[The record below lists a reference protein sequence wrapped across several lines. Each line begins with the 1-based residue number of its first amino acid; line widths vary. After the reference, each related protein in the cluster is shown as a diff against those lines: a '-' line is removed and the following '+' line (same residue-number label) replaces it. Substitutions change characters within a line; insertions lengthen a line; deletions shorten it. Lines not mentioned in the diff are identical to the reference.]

1 MALDPSTEPC
11 SLLNA
16 AAYPTLFLRNTATEA
31 DAFPRIVSGGVLVA
45 YDATMNTAGLDTT
58 SPVLSPVSS
67 SSTSSLRLIQFL
79 SGGGV
84 GASSSTNY
92 SQLRNVALFYE
103 QGASRTFESII
114 TGYVTGNTPLSIRIM
129 NYDPKNLVSPATS
142 LIPANKFWNPGDATT
157 DGAIISSPTS
167 LLGNLIKKNYLLS
180 QAQIYNSGQLA
191 SGATAPTGGA
201 ESLIYLY
208 KLEQGTTPLTATQIT
223 LKNTLE
229 ATNLR
234 FFGAFMVEYCFYRT
248 RYEWLLKH
256 YFAIY
261 TKKSA
266 ANGGAGE
273 SLYIAP
279 SVGSPQFRLFGGS
292 NPLPSTSTG
301 SLTQSDYLSGLA
313 YHMAALNMRM
323 ADMRQLL
330 AAVNTYYN
338 GIFVLIQN
346 NINSSNMD
354 GSNAKLTQ
362 TITALQSSSDTAN
375 KYLTEQDFS
384 KQVMEYNS
392 EKNRYSNILLGLYAF
407 LNIAA
412 LASVFHLARS

>member
-16 AAYPTLFLRNTATEA
+16 AAYPTLFLRPTATEA
-31 DAFPRIVSGGVLVA
+31 DAFNRIVSGGNLIT
-45 YDATMNTAGLDTT
+45 YDGEMNAAGLETT
-58 SPVLSPVSS
+58 GAVLSPASS
-67 SSTSSLRLIQFL
+67 SATSSMRLIQFL

-84 GASSSTNY
+84 GAGSINY

-103 QGASRTFESII
+103 QGASRIFESII
-114 TGYVTGNTPLSIRIM
+114 SGYVTGNTPLSIRIA
-129 NYDPKNLVSPATS
+129 NYDPKNLAPPATS
-142 LIPANKFWNPGDATT
+142 LIPANKIWNPSDATA
-157 DGAIISSPTS
+157 DGAIVGSPTS

-191 SGATAPTGGA
+191 SSATPPTAGA

-208 KLEQGTTPLTATQIT
+208 KLEQGTTSLTNTQKT

-256 YFAIY
+256 YFTIY
-261 TKKSA
+261 TQKTA
-266 ANGGAGE
+266 QAGGVGS
-273 SLYIAP
+273 SLYVAP
-279 SVGSPQFRLFGGS
+279 SVGSPPFRLFGGP

-313 YHMAALNMRM
+313 YQMAALNMRM
-323 ADMRQLL
+323 ADMRTLL
-330 AAVNTYYN
+330 AAINTYYN
-338 GIFVLIQN
+338 GIFILIQN
-346 NINSSNMD
+346 NINSANME

-384 KQVMEYNS
+384 KQAMEYNS

>member
-16 AAYPTLFLRNTATEA
+16 AAYPTLFLRPTATEA
-31 DAFPRIVSGGVLVA
+31 DAFTRIVSGGNLIA
-45 YDATMNTAGLDTT
+45 YDAAMNAAGLDTT
-58 SPVLSPVSS
+58 GAVLSPASS
-67 SSTSSLRLIQFL
+67 SATSSMRLIQFL

-84 GASSSTNY
+84 GSGAINY
-92 SQLRNVALFYE
+92 SQLQNVALFYS
-103 QGASRTFESII
+103 QGTSRTYESII
-114 TGYVTGNTPLSIRIM
+114 SGYVTGNTPLSIRIL
-129 NYDPKNLVSPATS
+129 NYDPKNLASPATS
-142 LIPANKFWNPGDATT
+142 LIPANKFWNPSDASA
-157 DGAIISSPTS
+157 DGAIVGSPTS

-191 SGATAPTGGA
+191 SGATTPTAGA

-208 KLEQGTTPLTATQIT
+208 KLEQGTTPLTATQT
-223 LKNTLE
+223 SLKNTLE

-256 YFAIY
+256 YFTIY
-261 TKKSA
+261 TQKTA
-266 ANGGAGE
+266 QAGGVGS
-273 SLYIAP
+273 SLYVAP
-279 SVGSPQFRLFGGS
+279 SVGSPPFRLFGGP

-313 YHMAALNMRM
+313 YQMAALNMRM
-323 ADMRQLL
+323 TDMRQLL
-330 AAVNTYYN
+330 ASVNTYYN

-346 NINSSNMD
+346 NINSANME